1 MIINEET
8 IRAACN
14 YLAETLIKKNHDYG
28 NSVEEQYKDY
38 GDTSLHLRIEDKL
51 RRVKNLANKDAL
63 VPEDEA
69 ETYLDAG
76 GYSILAYILKKF
88 EEDRKFKRLGIP
100 NPDFDPESLRKIMD
114 QAIKEAPRRKIATE
128 SKPYTTNEP
137 PHAYFDADDQH

>member
-28 NSVEEQYKDY
+28 NSVEEQYKEY

-69 ETYLDAG
+69 ETYLDAA
-76 GYSILAYILKKF
+76 GYSILASILKRSEYVEQLQVGMAKPSY
-88 EEDRKFKRLGIP
+88 L
-100 NPDFDPESLRKIMD
+100 DPTPE
-114 QAIKEAPRRKIATE
+114 
-128 SKPYTTNEP
+128 
-137 PHAYFDADDQH
+137 YFDADDQH